1 MDLKPAREALAA
13 ADLPRLR
20 HELAALF
27 ADDDEFGRLPDLAR
41 FAVAGGVPPSGLSAA
56 SDVLLASLAKAKSRS
71 QGWEF
76 TPSRFLPK
84 SLDFI
89 ADLGGV
95 QDWSIARAL
104 NRLTL
109 ELIEPNR
116 QAALVGTLRDDG
128 IYILEW
134 LAHYFALGFEHAFL
148 YTNDNSDGSDALLHA
163 LAQAGVITVM
173 HSEITGQMPPP
184 EAKAF
189 GHALD
194 LLHEL
199 REYDWALFVDSDEFL
214 VLDPRHGHSIRQF
227 LAALDADPKPIGG
240 VCFDWLWFVS
250 GMEFERRP
258 GLLCE
263 RFEHARPHFL
273 SKCLVRL
280 REVQSMRRQHY
291 PELAPGSLTVDSALN
306 TLNVATY
313 WERRVA
319 EYAGGRLNHYWPRSF
334 QEFVI
339 KKARGAA
346 LGGEENLYDRP
357 YDTFF
362 RWNGYPSRETHY
374 PTDSKLLAAVK
385 KKIEE
390 LRRLPGV
397 AAAADAIEGGFGELL
412 ARNGDEAHLRTL
424 YRQYHT
430 EPGDL

>member
-13 ADLPRLR
+13 ADILRLR
-20 HELAALF
+20 HELARCF
-27 ADDDEFGRLPDLAR
+27 PDDDEFARLEDMAR

-56 SDVLLASLAKAKSRS
+56 SDVLLASLAMAKSRS

-76 TPSRFLPK
+76 TPTRHLPQ

-134 LAHYFALGFEHAFL
+134 VAHYLALGFEHAFF
-148 YTNDNSDGSDALLHA
+148 YTNDNSDGSDVLLNA

-173 HSEITGQMPPP
+173 HSEITGLVPPP
-184 EAKAF
+184 ETKAF

-199 REYDWALFVDSDEFL
+199 RNYEWALFVDSDEFL
-214 VLDPRHGHSIRQF
+214 VLDPQYHHSIQKF
-227 LAALDADPKPIGG
+227 LTAVAADPQPIGG

-250 GMEFERRP
+250 DLVFERAP

-263 RFEHARPHFL
+263 RFQHARPHFL

-291 PELAPGSLTVDSALN
+291 PELAPGWVAVDSALRP
-306 TLNVATY
+306 LDLSTY
-313 WERRVA
+313 WERRAA
-319 EYAGGRLNHYWPRSF
+319 EYAGGRINHYWPRSF

-362 RWNGYPSRETHY
+362 RWNGYSSRENHY
-374 PTDSKLLAAVK
+374 PTDPKFLALVK
-385 KKIEE
+385 KKIQA

-412 ARNGDEAHLRTL
+412 WRNGDEARLRSL